1 MLKMVEI
8 AFFGSVVRTRAWVLV
23 SEPTA
28 DLLPDPGL
36 SALPAH
42 RLRSRSGS
50 VRRRGESRLKHR
62 VSRADSLIKLDPDG
76 DFMNRRS
83 HPRFQTRFD
92 VLCSAGEREGSGTL
106 VNISRSG
113 ARLDT
118 SSHIPELGTKVRLYV
133 FIQPVCPFEL
143 SGEVVRSD
151 GTTFAI
157 RYSNL
162 DADVG
167 RLVDDVAALVIEP

>member
-1 MLKMVEI
+1 
-8 AFFGSVVRTRAWVLV
+8 
-23 SEPTA
+23 
-28 DLLPDPGL
+28 
-36 SALPAH
+36 
-42 RLRSRSGS
+42 
-50 VRRRGESRLKHR
+50 
-62 VSRADSLIKLDPDG
+62 
-76 DFMNRRS
+76 MNRRT

-92 VLCSAGEREGSGTL
+92 VLCSAGGTEGSGTL

-118 SSHIPELGTKVRLYV
+118 SSHMPELGTKVRLYV

-143 SGEVVRSD
+143 AGEVVRCD

-167 RLVDDVAALVIEP
+167 RLVDDVAALVTGP